1 MKKSIFF
8 VGCLALLMAG
18 CDKVEMVETPVD
30 EPAMEAPRHLT
41 VNISVNNAGDTRSVK
56 TGWEVGDVIY
66 VAFDHF
72 FSEERE
78 TTGISDVVYYMTLTY
93 DGTVWQSAF
102 SNEALEQ
109 YLLEGGSKTG
119 SLAAVYMSDMVPVF
133 EFIKGIRG
141 AQEDRIINLKN
152 DGHCPGFYM
161 FDDQCSY
168 SVANGVLTAS
178 LSMHL
183 YNQYIHFFVPGLST
197 VISGDPNPRYVLT
210 SEKINSCHFGSIG
223 SSKVGDGDFSAPIVD
238 RATRPTTGSQ
248 ADVVPA
254 AIHSDG
260 AVFCGSLSNIN
271 YLGQEQEYVIRIVDR
286 GHTNSQW
293 DDIEYKLTKTA
304 TLYGNEAIVLP
315 PLSDSRWVKSYV
327 NYIDGRGITNGHE
340 WVEIAGIKWAT
351 VNVGGDRDHPNS
363 SALLTWSDARAIPS
377 NSLWDWGEEWHV
389 ATDVEWSTLLN
400 CLKGTNTE
408 YPLSFNA
415 LYEPDYS
422 GELFYA
428 GLELFATGSPN
439 AIKKLFFPPGGG
451 GYYDAQ
457 HNLVSIDA
465 GVGYYWTDY
474 YNTGHGGAFAVDPN
488 KEMPLIRYL
497 LGQEG
502 LPSEQCH
509 LYVRLVA
516 D

>member
-18 CDKVEMVETPVD
+18 CNKVEMVETPVD

-66 VAFDHF
+66 AAFDHF
-72 FSEERE
+72 FSEEQQ
-78 TTGISDVVYYMTLTY
+78 TTSNYSSNVVYYMTLTY

-109 YLLEGGSKTG
+109 YLMEGGSKTG
-119 SLAAVYMSDMVPVF
+119 SLAAVYFSDFVPTF
-133 EFIKGIRG
+133 SFRRTSRGGGKEDYRFIKMRG
-141 AQEDRIINLKN
+141 GEQRL
-152 DGHCPGFYM
+152 GFYL
-161 FDDQCSY
+161 FDEQCSY
-168 SVANGVLTAS
+168 SVADGVLTAS
-178 LSMHL
+178 LTMHPYDAL
-183 YNQYIHFFVPGLST
+183 VHFFVPDLIIDSENA
-197 VISGDPNPRYVLT
+197 PNRYT
-210 SEKINSCHFGSIG
+210 FSSEQIYFCRFDSIESEKIGA
-223 SSKVGDGDFSAPIVD
+223 DADFTAPAV
-238 RATRPTTGSQ
+238 RPSYGPDTIFST
-248 ADVVPA
+248 AR
-254 AIHSDG
+254 SDG
-260 AVFCGSLSNIN
+260 AVFCGSLPVEIV
-271 YLGQEQEYVIRIVDR
+271 GQSTTYVIKIVDK
-286 GHTNSQW
+286 GDLSTNW

-351 VNVGGDRDHPNS
+351 VNVGGDRDHPNT

-389 ATDVEWSTLLN
+389 ATDDEWSTLLN

-474 YNTGHGGAFAVDPN
+474 YNTGRGGAFAVDPN
-488 KEMPLIRYL
+488 KEMPLIRYW
-497 LGQEG
+497 LGHEG